1 MHIYKFTHKESGKS
15 YIGQTVQDPN
25 RRRLEHI
32 SDSKHSTK
40 TYHFHNALRKYGIDA
55 FTFEIIAEATT
66 LVELNNLEELFVEKF
81 DCYQNGYNIRKA
93 GGNKLHAE
101 ESKQRMSE
109 SQKAAHARRRAE
121 NSGVEKHSNPR
132 SHKGKTGQW
141 RLTDDQKKKH
151 SDIMS
156 EVNKKTSGGKT
167 WRIINGKRTWLT
179 MEASV

>member
-1 MHIYKFTHKESGKS
+1 MHIYKFTHRESGKS

-32 SDSKHSTK
+32 ADSKHSTK
-40 TYHFHNALRKYGIDA
+40 TYHFHNALRKYGIDS
-55 FTFEIIAEATT
+55 FTFEVIAEATT

-101 ESKQRMSE
+101 ESKKRMSE

-121 NSGVEKHSNPR
+121 
-132 SHKGKTGQW
+132 GKDTFVK
-141 RLTDDQKKKH
+141 T
-151 SDIMS
+151 
-156 EVNKKTSGGKT
+156 KKTAGWIWSAEQKEKLQTIDRSYCRNRT
-167 WRIINGKRTWLT
+167 WKLIDGKRVWIDLET
-179 MEASV
+179 SV